1 MRRWMQDSVRE
12 VLAYLKTAREL
23 EIGLMKLDKLEKH
36 SNWKI
41 LQLEGKAYPEFQ
53 PPNARIE
60 QERADAKSKARAIGA
75 VFGGIAG
82 FVFEFVE
89 EWRIVEASGSPL
101 AWFGNLVVF
110 GMAAATCAAIGAG
123 IGALISWGV
132 GAIVGVIRSNAKEAE
147 NKVAKEKWKA
157 KVARARKADA
167 EAVAEFR
174 SSSLPICELRVLYER
189 MLNEH
194 YSDGPIYR
202 KYQTLPAICQLYEY
216 FDSGRFAKLAD
227 AYNQYELEVRLDR
240 LNSEKA
246 LQVLCEIRDSQ
257 RLLYDALLDIRD
269 SIDSV
274 NKNIDKCFEA
284 LNGIAYSQEVSS
296 ICLQQTALATTLLS
310 QIGFYKNRYELSL
323 PFHMFEGALIGI
335 NARLLSQARRMK

>member
-123 IGALISWGV
+123 RAFPPLCGPPDATRPHNVMLVIM
-132 GAIVGVIRSNAKEAE
+132 AITFCEPRS
-147 NKVAKEKWKA
+147 
-157 KVARARKADA
+157 
-167 EAVAEFR
+167 
-174 SSSLPICELRVLYER
+174 
-189 MLNEH
+189 
-194 YSDGPIYR
+194 
-202 KYQTLPAICQLYEY
+202 
-216 FDSGRFAKLAD
+216 
-227 AYNQYELEVRLDR
+227 
-240 LNSEKA
+240 
-246 LQVLCEIRDSQ
+246 
-257 RLLYDALLDIRD
+257 
-269 SIDSV
+269 
-274 NKNIDKCFEA
+274 
-284 LNGIAYSQEVSS
+284 
-296 ICLQQTALATTLLS
+296 
-310 QIGFYKNRYELSL
+310 
-323 PFHMFEGALIGI
+323 
-335 NARLLSQARRMK
+335 

>member
-1 MRRWMQDSVRE
+1 MQDSVRE

-110 GMAAATCAAIGAG
+110 WHGRCYVRRHRGRDR
-123 IGALISWGV
+123 
-132 GAIVGVIRSNAKEAE
+132 RSDFMGRRCDCRRDQKQ
-147 NKVAKEKWKA
+147 
-157 KVARARKADA
+157 RKG
-167 EAVAEFR
+167 
-174 SSSLPICELRVLYER
+174 S
-189 MLNEH
+189 
-194 YSDGPIYR
+194 
-202 KYQTLPAICQLYEY
+202 
-216 FDSGRFAKLAD
+216 
-227 AYNQYELEVRLDR
+227 
-240 LNSEKA
+240 
-246 LQVLCEIRDSQ
+246 
-257 RLLYDALLDIRD
+257 
-269 SIDSV
+269 
-274 NKNIDKCFEA
+274 
-284 LNGIAYSQEVSS
+284 
-296 ICLQQTALATTLLS
+296 
-310 QIGFYKNRYELSL
+310 
-323 PFHMFEGALIGI
+323 
-335 NARLLSQARRMK
+335 